1 MKIGLR
7 TIKTAI
13 GAALAIIIAQ
23 SLGLDNSL
31 SAGIIT
37 ILSVQNTKQKSIV
50 LAKQRAGSTFLAL
63 TLGTILFS
71 LLGYHAVVFGLFLLL
86 FIPLTVKFK
95 LTDGIVMSSVIVT
108 HLLAAQS
115 AHFELLLN
123 ETLLVIIGAG
133 IGIILNLYMP
143 SLEDEIK
150 ETQQHVEMQMKQIFM
165 QLARTISSQS
175 VTVSEERLYQ
185 ELYETLQH
193 GYEKAAHNH
202 ENQSNEERL
211 YYVEY
216 MEMRLRQ
223 YQLLQNMR
231 QALGRVGM
239 SPEQAKQLTEL
250 TQFIA
255 DNLHEHHNATAFIM
269 KTEDLLTHLRAQD
282 LPLTRLEFESRAML
296 FQYLNEL
303 MSLLEVKQTFR
314 QQLTVQQLEKFG
326 CCSV

>member
-13 GAALAIIIAQ
+13 GATFAIIIAQ
-23 SLGLDNSL
+23 QLDLDNSL

-50 LAKQRAGSTFLAL
+50 LAKQRASSTFLAL
-63 TLGTILFS
+63 TLGTVLF
-71 LLGYHAVVFGLFLLL
+71 LLFGYHAVVFGLFLLL

-115 AHFELLLN
+115 VHVELLFN
-123 ETLLVIIGAG
+123 ETMLVIIGAG
-133 IGIILNLYMP
+133 IGIVLNLYIP

-150 ETQQHVEMQMKQIFM
+150 ETQQRVELQMKQIFM
-165 QLARTISSQS
+165 QLARTMSSQS
-175 VTVSEERLYQ
+175 VTVSEEQLYQ
-185 ELYETLQH
+185 TLYETLQH

-202 ENQSNEERL
+202 ENQSNEEQL

-216 MEMRLRQ
+216 MEMRIRQ

-239 SPEQAKQLTEL
+239 SPEQAQQLTEL

-255 DNLHEHHNATAFIM
+255 DNLHEHHNATAFIT

-314 QQLTVQQLEKFG
+314 RQLTVQQLEKFG